1 LNKEL
6 KLNLI
11 NDYIKIYKLYYKCK
25 TTFCNQD
32 YKYLN
37 NTLARLDKLKKEY
50 ETIIYNNKLYDN
62 SFILLK
68 QQLENTLTKPLPKQL
83 PTENQNIF
91 EDISTLEQTAFETL
105 HNQEKI

>member
-1 LNKEL
+1 MKKEL

-11 NDYIKIYKLYYKCK
+11 NDYIKIYKLYHKCK

-32 YKYLN
+32 YKNLS

-68 QQLENTLTKPLPKQL
+68 QQLENTLANPFPKRIL
-83 PTENQNIF
+83 TDTQNIY
-91 EDISTLEQTAFETL
+91 EDILTLEQTAFETL